1 MGIETYIVLVRYYVN
16 FGWFLLRLLFGYEIG
31 GFGVLGVWFQ
41 SYKVKLAI
49 CHLEFFSVISFSWV
63 IWKSSSNLWH
73 LAEYLFLFGLS
84 WLVEE
89 MGIFDYKRHQV
100 TSCWLVEVK
109 FWLY

>member
-16 FGWFLLRLLFGYEIG
+16 FGCFLLRLLFGYEIG
-31 GFGVLGVWFQ
+31 GFGVLGVWFR

-49 CHLEFFSVISFSWV
+49 GLEFFSVISFSRV

-89 MGIFDYKRHQV
+89 MGIFECSKD
-100 TSCWLVEVK
+100 SSPNSIANGGIA
-109 FWLY
+109 